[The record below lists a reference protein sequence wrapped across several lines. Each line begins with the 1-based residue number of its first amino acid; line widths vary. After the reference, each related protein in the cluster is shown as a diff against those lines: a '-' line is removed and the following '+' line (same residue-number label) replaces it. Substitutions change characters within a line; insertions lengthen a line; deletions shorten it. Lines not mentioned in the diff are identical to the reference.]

1 MFHHL
6 KSPNARAA
14 GFCRAQ
20 PLLSRELSSA
30 GSYRLICQPSSALSR
45 TAPSFHP
52 SLCSSLEQA
61 CWKGKRRLNIH
72 RGPTG
77 AARDPRKLRERRGR
91 HTPQHLWAHFSVDL
105 GSPYTNTHTQTQR
118 HLLPASLQR
127 GEPGKALPAAP
138 PEREQGFSQGIL
150 PAPGG
155 AGLGLRVMYTAQQP
169 RSGWGLV
176 PSISPCTADSRAS
189 ADSKVS

>member
-30 GSYRLICQPSSALSR
+30 GSYRLICRPSSALSR

-52 SLCSSLEQA
+52 SLCSSLEQG

-105 GSPYTNTHTQTQR
+105 GSPYTHR
-118 HLLPASLQR
+118 HRDTCSQLPCREGSQEKPFLLLR
-127 GEPGKALPAAP
+127 L
-138 PEREQGFSQGIL
+138 RE
-150 PAPGG
+150 
-155 AGLGLRVMYTAQQP
+155 
-169 RSGWGLV
+169 
-176 PSISPCTADSRAS
+176 
-189 ADSKVS
+189 SKVPATGSCQRPEEQD